1 MRRDEQLASRS
12 VNKLREPPKFARTR
26 TYGPAFQIGGVR
38 RQRYGNMRDSDCTTL
53 FYYSRACR
61 ILRWRC
67 QTLIAVI
74 QRTFKPRLPLTPIGR
89 HPTISTPI
97 FLPLPPIFIAKKK
110 TTLSPFNHFPLF
122 FYAFYSFLSLIPA
135 YNYCRNDPPA
145 LLYDVRRTYIDYYIR
160 FLSIYRFTIP
170 FQFKF
175 DEIT

>member
-26 TYGPAFQIGGVR
+26 TYGPTFQIGGVR

-110 TTLSPFNHFPLF
+110 NNPFAFQSFPAVFLCVL
-122 FYAFYSFLSLIPA
+122 FLSFFNSGLQ
-135 YNYCRNDPPA
+135 RNDPPA
-145 LLYDVRRTYIDYYIR
+145 ILYDVSRT
-160 FLSIYRFTIP
+160 LSIP
-170 FQFKF
+170 PSLSSNS
-175 DEIT
+175 

>member
-1 MRRDEQLASRS
+1 
-12 VNKLREPPKFARTR
+12 
-26 TYGPAFQIGGVR
+26 
-38 RQRYGNMRDSDCTTL
+38 MRDSDCTTL

-97 FLPLPPIFIAKKK
+97 FLPLPPIFIAKKNN
-110 TTLSPFNHFPLF
+110 PFAFQSFPAVFLCVL
-122 FYAFYSFLSLIPA
+122 FLSFFNSGLQ
-135 YNYCRNDPPA
+135 RNDPPA
-145 LLYDVRRTYIDYYIR
+145 ILYDVRRAYIDYYIR

>member
-12 VNKLREPPKFARTR
+12 VNKLPEPPKFARTR
-26 TYGPAFQIGGVR
+26 TYGPTFQIGGVR

-110 TTLSPFNHFPLF
+110 NNPFAFQSFPAVFLCVL
-122 FYAFYSFLSLIPA
+122 FLSFFNSGLQ
-135 YNYCRNDPPA
+135 
-145 LLYDVRRTYIDYYIR
+145 LL
-160 FLSIYRFTIP
+160 P
-170 FQFKF
+170 K
-175 DEIT
+175 